1 MNKKVVMQIGCF
13 LVIFALEMAAVYINP
28 ASAAHSA
35 LLILA
40 LVLVPVFALIGRM
53 PNASQNAAADHAVSE
68 ETSLPKAA

>member
-13 LVIFALEMAAVYINP
+13 LVIFALEMVAAYIDA
-28 ASAAHSA
+28 ASVAHSA

-53 PNASQNAAADHAVSE
+53 PKASKNVAADRVISE

>member
-13 LVIFALEMAAVYINP
+13 LVIFALEMAAAYINP
-28 ASAAHSA
+28 ASAAYSA
-35 LLILA
+35 LLIMA

-53 PNASQNAAADHAVSE
+53 PNAPQNAATDHAVSE

>member
-13 LVIFALEMAAVYINP
+13 LVIFALEMAAAYINP

-35 LLILA
+35 LLIMA
-40 LVLVPVFALIGRM
+40 LVLVPVYALIGRM
-53 PNASQNAAADHAVSE
+53 PNASQNAPADHAVSE

>member
-13 LVIFALEMAAVYINP
+13 LVIFALEMVAAYINP
-28 ASAAHSA
+28 ASVMHSA

-40 LVLVPVFALIGRM
+40 LVMIPVFVLIGRM
-53 PNASQNAAADHAVSE
+53 PKASKNVAANQEISE

>member
-13 LVIFALEMAAVYINP
+13 LVIFALEMAAAYINP

-35 LLILA
+35 LLIMA

-53 PNASQNAAADHAVSE
+53 PNAYLMKDGSFCDEISMVKI
-68 ETSLPKAA
+68 L

>member
-13 LVIFALEMAAVYINP
+13 LVIFALEMAAAYINP

-35 LLILA
+35 LLIMA

-53 PNASQNAAADHAVSE
+53 QNASQNAPADHAVSE

>member
-35 LLILA
+35 LLIMA

-53 PNASQNAAADHAVSE
+53 PNASQNAADHAVSE